1 MIALAATALVVLSGC
16 GGGTGTPVADS
27 TVTGPSAEVA
37 VPVAIDGPAALD
49 EKAAAPAKKKP
60 KAAAPA
66 RAKTTA
72 KPSPKPSRIIKL
84 QVSRRVRPKVTPKPT
99 VTPTPTPTPTP
110 TATATATPTA
120 STSPAVAPGM
130 TAIELE
136 VLELTNAER
145 AKAGCAAL
153 RGDDKLALA
162 ARDHSTDMGVND
174 YFAHNSQ
181 DGTTPWDRIRRAGYD
196 SPGAENIAA
205 GYTTAAA
212 VMDGWMKSPGHKA
225 NILNCNLKALGVGY
239 YKGTKGYG
247 TYWTQDFG
255 FS

>member
-99 VTPTPTPTPTP
+99 VTPTPTPTP